1 MRRFIISVLALLLLA
16 DLSVAQAFPFVI
28 PLNNSSENAT
38 SLTSWNPQAAGAEGF
53 VRVRDGHLA
62 TDSGRLRLLGVNL
75 VFGACFPTHAD
86 ADAVASRLSR
96 FGVNA
101 VRLHHMDTNPA
112 PNGILE
118 PDKLSLDSENL
129 DRLDY
134 LIAAL
139 ARRGIYSDINLHV
152 GRRYPGYPAMASSK
166 DLPDYWKGVD
176 EYTAPMV
183 ALQKDYARALLS
195 HKNPY
200 TGHSYLA
207 EPAVAFVEVNNESS
221 LLKEWSNGHLDNLA
235 SAYTAPLLERWRAW
249 LLHVYPSDA
258 ALKAAWEVREEAFG
272 PELLGA
278 ARGGKGRWRLQAVGG
293 AQARLSSPAEGSAEA
308 FPHSLELEVQKAGSE
323 AWHLQLHA
331 TGLSFKTGS
340 LYTLSLRMK
349 ADRPL
354 KATLCAMQN
363 HAPWTSLW
371 RTEVEFGPD
380 WKDYS
385 FTFVPSVSE
394 EKARLTITGLGLA
407 EGARL
412 ELAGASLREG
422 GQFGLSSGEGRAT
435 MPLFALGSIAGR
447 TEKARLEWMRFLWS
461 VEEGY
466 WTDMRTFIKDELGLK
481 SLLVGTQ
488 VSFSPAPIQAHFD
501 IVDSH
506 AYWQH
511 PRFPNRPWDDADWTV
526 AQSPMAGEAMG
537 GTIPDLA
544 YRRMP
549 GKPFIVTEYNHPN
562 PSRYAAEGI
571 PLLAAY
577 AALQD
582 WDGIFIFD
590 YSSQKRDRWSPGKL
604 VGYFDIED
612 DPAKMAGLILAAALF
627 RRGDV
632 SPSRAVA
639 GAVPAREELI
649 ALMARNRGRIPA
661 GYDLSAE
668 LLPGFR
674 GADSGGG
681 VRGPDRLGCFRGAVG
696 LGRPPVTQAAL
707 SLPVA
712 SDTGELSWGLGAE
725 GGSSAGA
732 SAATARSAFLI
743 APAGR
748 RLSLGAAEIESLPA
762 PGSADWGVYALISLD
777 GKPLGSSRRLLVE
790 SLGPTEN
797 TDWRWRDSSMSSLGK
812 DWGKAPVLMEGR
824 AARISLS
831 AAAGSVSVWA
841 LDERGDR
848 RSSLPTKA
856 EGSGRVVFE
865 LGPLDR
871 TPWYEVEVGP

>member
-16 DLSVAQAFPFVI
+16 DVSVAQAFPFII

-38 SLTSWNPQAAGAEGF
+38 SLAAWNPQAAGAEGF

-101 VRLHHMDTNPA
+101 VRLHHMDSTPA

-118 PDKLSLDSENL
+118 PDKLRPDPENL

-139 ARRGIYSDINLHV
+139 AKRGIYVDINLHV
-152 GRRYPGYPAMASSK
+152 GRNYPGYPAMGSSK
-166 DLPDYWKGVD
+166 DLPEYWKGVD
-176 EYTAPMV
+176 EYTAPMM

-195 HKNPY
+195 HNNPY

-221 LLKEWSNGHLDNLA
+221 LLREWSSGHLDNLA
-235 SAYTAPLLERWRAW
+235 PTYTAPLLKRWRAW
-249 LLHVYPSDA
+249 LLHAYPSDA
-258 ALKAAWEVREEAFG
+258 ALKVAWEVREEAFG

-278 ARGGKGRWRLQAVGG
+278 VQGEKGHWQLQAAGG
-293 AQARLSSPAEGSAEA
+293 AQARLSHPVEGAAEEPST
-308 FPHSLELEVQKAGSE
+308 SLELEVQKAGSE

-331 TGLSFKTGS
+331 TGLSFTSRS

-363 HAPWTSLW
+363 HAPWSGLW
-371 RTEVEFGPD
+371 RTEVEVGPE

-385 FTFVPSVSE
+385 FTFIPSASE
-394 EKARLTITGLGLA
+394 DKARLTITGLGLA

-412 ELAGASLREG
+412 EVSGSSLREG
-422 GQFGLSSGEGRAT
+422 GLFGLSSGEDRAT
-435 MPLFALGSIAGR
+435 MPLFALGSFAGR

-466 WTDMRTFIKDELGLK
+466 WSDMRTFIKAELGLK

-488 VSFSPAPIQAHFD
+488 VSYSPAPIQALFD

-511 PRFPNRPWDDADWTV
+511 PRFPNRPWDAADWTV
-526 AQSPMAGEAMG
+526 GQSPMAGEAMG

-544 YRRMP
+544 YRRIP

-590 YSSQKRDRWSPGKL
+590 YSSQKRDLWGPGKL
-604 VGYFDIED
+604 AGYFDIED

-632 SPSRAVA
+632 SPSWAAA

-649 ALMARNRGRIPA
+649 ALMAENRGRIPA
-661 GYDLSAE
+661 GYDLSTD
-668 LLPGFR
+668 LPASFR
-674 GADSGGG
+674 GAN
-681 VRGPDRLGCFRGAVG
+681 RLGCFRGAVG
-696 LGRPPVTQAAL
+696 LSRPPVPLAAP
-707 SLPVA
+707 SLPVI
-712 SDTGELSWGLGAE
+712 SDTGELSWGLDVGAD
-725 GGSSAGA
+725 GRASAGA

-777 GKPLGSSRRLLVE
+777 DKPLGVSRRFLIE
-790 SLGPTEN
+790 SLGPTAN
-797 TDWRWRDSSMSSLGK
+797 TDWTWKDSSMSSLGK
-812 DWGKAPVLMEGR
+812 AWGRAPVLMEGR

-831 AAAGSVSVWA
+831 APAGSVSVWA
-841 LDERGDR
+841 LDEKGDH
-848 RSSLPTKA
+848 RSHLPVRA
-856 EGSGRVVFE
+856 EGSGRVTFE

-871 TPWYEVEVGP
+871 TPWYEVVVEP